1 MLKQSCLLFLLGTLG
16 VLAGCQTEDECPRS
30 CNPYNNPCYDPCM
43 PAPCSPCAP
52 CNSCNSCNPGG
63 TWGTAP
69 PASTYQTTPVSPSP
83 SCGCQ
88 NETTRQS
95 SDSLFGSS
103 DSVRFMGQS
112 PENRSSG
119 AVFDPGRSVRF
130 AGQSPER
137 GQWST
142 SEYSVRSAPLNQTGY
157 ATVSNA
163 VCDVQNSTTVSSPSP
178 LGLWEAIVGV
188 VGRYFPIEKE
198 EPCREIG
205 GEITPGSLMTRPTPG
220 ASLLEPWKGDSVG
233 YEQRLESTLQSIR
246 RFALVRVWPV
256 GDNSYSVE
264 VIVQKELENMPYPMN
279 SNKYVGSYAYN
290 DTVRSPRNLADAPR
304 SSWTNLGRDVALEQK
319 ILREISS
326 AAQAGTLSCQ

>member
-1 MLKQSCLLFLLGTLG
+1 MLKQSCLLFVLGALG
-16 VLAGCQTEDECPRS
+16 VLVGCQTEDECPRS

-52 CNSCNSCNPGG
+52 CNSCNSCNSGNSCNSCNSCNPSG

-88 NETTRQS
+88 NETNRQP
-95 SDSLFGSS
+95 SDSALGSS
-103 DSVRFMGQS
+103 DSVRFM
-112 PENRSSG
+112 
-119 AVFDPGRSVRF
+119 
-130 AGQSPER
+130 GQSPER

-142 SEYSVRSAPLNQTGY
+142 SEYSVGSAPLNQTGY

-163 VCDVQNSTTVSSPSP
+163 VCDVQNSVTVNSSSP

-198 EPCREIG
+198 EPCRDIG

-246 RFALVRVWPV
+246 RFALVRVWPI
-256 GDNSYSVE
+256 GNNSYSVE

-279 SNKYVGSYAYN
+279 SNKYVGSYVYN
-290 DTVRSPRNLADAPR
+290 DTVRSPSNLADAPR
-304 SSWTNLGRDVALEQK
+304 SSWTNLGRDVLLEQK

-326 AAQAGTLSCQ
+326 AAQAGTVSCQ